1 LRTLVTGGAGFIG
14 SHLVERLLA
23 EGHEVDVV
31 DDLSTGSLTN
41 LAAARGQRGFRFQ
54 HVDIRSPELTELFV
68 RRRPQVVFHLAAQAS
83 VAASVLRPL
92 IDADVNLLGS
102 LNVMEA
108 ARASGATKV
117 VFASSAATYGE
128 PDPKDLP
135 VRESLPRRPLSP
147 YGVAKAAVV
156 DYFGAYRSMHE
167 LEYTA
172 LALANVYG
180 PRQDPAGES
189 GVVAVFGA
197 NLLAGRACVILG
209 DGRQT
214 RDFVYVDD
222 VVDAL
227 ARGAEKGG
235 GLLLNIGTGLET
247 SVNDLHDL
255 MASTLGLSATA
266 QRQAARPGDVSRIA
280 LDSGKASI
288 HLGWKPWTSLEEG
301 VALHLQWMVDHS
313 DRPEVAPPS

>member
-1 LRTLVTGGAGFIG
+1 MRTLVTGGAGFIG

-31 DDLSTGSLTN
+31 DDLSTGSLAN

-108 ARASGATKV
+108 ARAAGTTKV
-117 VFASSAATYGE
+117 VFASSSAIYGE

-180 PRQDPAGES
+180 PRQDPEGES

-197 NLLAGRACVILG
+197 SLLGGRACVILG

-214 RDFVYVDD
+214 RDFLYVDD
-222 VVDAL
+222 AVDAL
-227 ARGAEKGG
+227 ARAAEKGG

-266 QRQAARPGDVSRIA
+266 QRQPERPGDVSRIA
-280 LDSGKASI
+280 LNPAKASI

-301 VALHLQWMVDHS
+301 VALHLQWMVDNP

>member
-1 LRTLVTGGAGFIG
+1 MTGGAGFIG

-31 DDLSTGSLTN
+31 DDLSTGSLAN
-41 LAAARGQRGFRFQ
+41 LAPARGQRGFRFQ

-68 RRRPQVVFHLAAQAS
+68 RRRPQVVFHLAAQVGVRAS
-83 VAASVLRPL
+83 VQRPL
-92 IDADVNLLGS
+92 LDADINVMGS

-108 ARASGATKV
+108 ARAAGAAKV

-135 VRESLPRRPLSP
+135 VRESHPRRPLSP
-147 YGVAKAAVV
+147 YGVAKAAVG
-156 DYFGAYRSMHE
+156 DYFGAYRDMHE

-197 NLLAGRACVILG
+197 NLLAGRPCAIVG

-227 ARGAEKGG
+227 ARASEKGG
-235 GLLLNIGTGLET
+235 GLLLNVGTGVET

-255 MASTLGLSATA
+255 MARTLGVSGAV
-266 QRQAARPGDVSRIA
+266 QRQPDRSGDVGRIA
-280 LDSGKASI
+280 LDPGKASI

-301 VALHLQWMVDHS
+301 VALHLQWMVDN
-313 DRPEVAPPS
+313 PNTETAPPS

>member
-1 LRTLVTGGAGFIG
+1 MTGGAGFIG

-31 DDLSTGSLTN
+31 DDLSSGSLAN

-83 VAASVLRPL
+83 VRASVHKPL
-92 IDADVNLLGS
+92 LDADVNLLGS

-108 ARASGATKV
+108 ARAAGTGKF
-117 VFASSAATYGE
+117 VFASSGGAIYGE

-135 VRESLPRRPLSP
+135 VRESHPRRPRSP
-147 YGVAKAAVV
+147 YGVAKAAVG
-156 DYFGAYRSMHE
+156 DYLAAYRDMHD
-167 LEYTA
+167 LEYTS

-180 PRQDPAGES
+180 PRQDPTGES

-197 NLLAGRACVILG
+197 NLLAGRPCVVVG

-227 ARGAEKGG
+227 ARAAEKGG
-235 GLLLNIGTGLET
+235 GLLLNIGTGVET

-255 MASTLGLSATA
+255 MASTLDMKAST
-266 QRQAARPGDVSRIA
+266 QRQSERPGEVERIA

-301 VALHLQWMVDHS
+301 VALQLQWMVDNP
-313 DRPEVAPPS
+313 DRTEGPPPS